1 MDMTDYGAGIFTIAN
16 FLSATECAEF
26 IGNSERTGYDE
37 AAIQVG
43 QGQQQVIKDVRNND
57 RIIFDGPQLADFIFA
72 RARPLLPDAVP
83 GWKPIGLNERLRFY
97 RYTPGQ
103 YFKWHID
110 GAYHRSPD
118 EVSQL
123 TLLIYLNAD
132 YQGGATE
139 FTWDT
144 IAPQLGM
151 ALVFPHQMRHQGTPL
166 TAGIKYVLR
175 TDVMYRRMS

>member
-1 MDMTDYGAGIFTIAN
+1 MDMTDYGAGIVTIAN

-57 RIIFDGPQLADFIFA
+57 RIIFDDPQLADFIFS